1 MRFVSPSGGE
11 DCLRWTCFGE
21 DLSLTAK
28 GGNRTK
34 CQLDIK
40 IWVKENLFVLN
51 SEQESRGAITH
62 PFRKMRE
69 KDGASGQTGGRVY
82 NHRRFRGQKGNL
94 G

>member
-1 MRFVSPSGGE
+1 MR
-11 DCLRWTCFGE
+11 TCSGE

-28 GGNRTK
+28 GGNRGK

-51 SEQESRGAITH
+51 SEQESQVAITH

-69 KDGASGQTGGRVY
+69 RDGAQASDI
-82 NHRRFRGQKGNL
+82 FLSIL
-94 G
+94 GSLWTLRNAH